1 MTIQSVPPT
10 HPAPTVM
17 PGNGIAAKPCE
28 FELYVFSKYDDVQ
41 VEVSGPT
48 LGIAISHA
56 LPELRH
62 LAHSRAVFGARLF
75 PKNRRTYGAWE
86 IIFPDEKDR
95 PNEGYDQFGVRRAVG
110 FDDSIEVFDV
120 YQELDEYE
128 GLLRYRAQ
136 DLGDDDRS
144 REIIADGVANYVRAA
159 RHAMLWDPRCKL
171 NILKELD
178 KLFQKR
184 DWGEYVSRD
193 AFIAPTF
200 AIDDVR
206 VIAQTDKNEYLVGFR
221 YQIGESHGFD
231 MEFVD
236 VKRRKPKVR
245 RDVFSAL
252 RSPVPI
258 FRGDQLPLVY
268 DRLQATVENLN
279 FTR

>member
-1 MTIQSVPPT
+1 MTITVPPT
-10 HPAPTVM
+10 HPTAAVT
-17 PGNGIAAKPCE
+17 PGNRTVAEPCE

-41 VEVSGPT
+41 VEASGPT

-62 LAHSRAVFGARLF
+62 LAHSRAVFGARPF
-75 PKNRRTYGAWE
+75 PKSRRTYGAWE
-86 IIFPDEKDR
+86 IVFPDKEDR
-95 PNEGYDQFGVRRAVG
+95 PQEGYSQFGVRRAVG
-110 FDDSIEVFDV
+110 FDDNIEVFDV

-136 DLGDDDRS
+136 DLRNDDKS
-144 REIIADGVANYVRAA
+144 REIIADGVTNYVQAA

-171 NILKELD
+171 NIPKELD
-178 KLFQKR
+178 KLFLKR
-184 DWGEYVSRD
+184 DWGEYVGRD
-193 AFIAPTF
+193 AFIAPPF

-206 VIAQTDKNEYLVGFR
+206 VIAQTDENEYLVGFR
-221 YQIGESHGFD
+221 YQNGESHGFD

-236 VKRRKPKVR
+236 VKRRNPKVR
-245 RDVFSAL
+245 RDAFSAL

-268 DRLQATVENLN
+268 DKLQATVGSLN
-279 FTR
+279 FAR